1 MVSAVAL
8 AMLASVAM
16 APATPNDAAVSARA
30 HPIHSTLTELV
41 EDRRHGALRLTIR
54 VFADDFGVALTRAS
68 VVAVPTVGPGW
79 EAAAARYAASVVE
92 VRDVRGRSLVLRPC
106 GIRRTSGVLWLCL
119 ETALVGSTQGL
130 QLRDAMLCELYDD
143 QVNVVQGVIG
153 GARRSMLFVRGDG
166 YKALH

>member
-1 MVSAVAL
+1 MVSVVAL
-8 AMLASVAM
+8 ALLASVAM
-16 APATPNDAAVSARA
+16 GPATPNGAAVSALP

-41 EDRRHGALRLTIR
+41 EDRGRGALRLTIR

-68 VVAVPTVGPGW
+68 AVAIPTAGPGW

-92 VRDVRGRSLVLRPC
+92 VRDARGRTLVLRPC

-119 ETALVGSTQGL
+119 EAALVGSTQGL

-166 YKALH
+166 YKPLH

>member
-8 AMLASVAM
+8 AMLASLAM
-16 APATPNDAAVSARA
+16 ATANGAAVSARA

-41 EDRRHGALRLTIR
+41 EDRARGTLRLTIR

-68 VVAVPTVGPGW
+68 AVAIPTAGPGW
-79 EAAAARYAASVVE
+79 EAAAARYAASVIE
-92 VRDVRGRSLVLRPC
+92 VRDARGLTLALRSC

-119 ETALVGSTQGL
+119 EAALVGSTQGL

-143 QVNVVQGVIG
+143 QVNLVQGVIG

-166 YKALH
+166 YKPLH